1 ISLAHFCEIHG
12 PTSIIC
18 TQASTSPCST
28 CNPCVTP
35 PSEEAPATAYCCN
48 GLYEPPSMKLG
59 GRLPQ
64 LSSPFETPPT
74 SPRSP
79 SHNPYFP
86 SFGSSDSSFGS
97 RRPSSTYDSDPEVC
111 ENCSIVVPKKYSDRL
126 PTGAPGSPSKDGR
139 GRHGSPVLRSSQNFP
154 VRGHRTCDDLSSSPD
169 SSDASDTE
177 QSRSFDS
184 GAHSYPDSVPASP
197 MFMPRGMHTHTLNYI
212 STSQPQSPTTYSLLR
227 RTCIR
232 TLSCEALPCG
242 KPSGPLMFGD
252 PVAGYTIAYIFR
264 LQDPRARGAKRTYAL
279 IAMAGRDSRRA
290 SKAMVKVTEVFE
302 NIANRIV
309 ALAEKVLERESAAS
323 TFNFPNSRP
332 ATAIPSTPPLGSSVS
347 SMPAFTSPQKER
359 VFSSVASSPTTR
371 NITPVSSFLSAK
383 KVDPDGYPRVSRD
396 VMRPKT
402 LIEIVGMEGFFVEL
416 HARFCG
422 LLHSLIKEFGT

>member
-1 ISLAHFCEIHG
+1 
-12 PTSIIC
+12 
-18 TQASTSPCST
+18 
-28 CNPCVTP
+28 
-35 PSEEAPATAYCCN
+35 
-48 GLYEPPSMKLG
+48 MRLG

-79 SHNPYFP
+79 TCNPYFP
-86 SFGSSDSSFGS
+86 TFTSDTSFGG
-97 RRPSSTYDSDPEVC
+97 RRPSSTYESDPEVC
-111 ENCSIVVPKKYSDRL
+111 ENCSIVVPKKYSDKL
-126 PTGAPGSPSKDGR
+126 PSGAPGSPSKDGR

-154 VRGHRTCDDLSSSPD
+154 VRGCASGDEYSSSPD
-169 SSDASDTE
+169 SSDMSDTE

-184 GAHSYPDSVPASP
+184 SSQSYPDSVPASP
-197 MFMPRGMHTHTLNYI
+197 MFISKGMHTHTLNYI
-212 STSQPQSPTTYSLLR
+212 STSQPQSPATYSLLR

-264 LQDPRARGAKRTYAL
+264 LQDPRARGQKRTHAL
-279 IAMAGRDSRRA
+279 IAMAGRDCRRA
-290 SKAMVKVTEVFE
+290 SRAMVKVTEIFE

-309 ALAEKVLERESAAS
+309 ALAERELEREAAAS
-323 TFNFPNSRP
+323 ALNLSQSRP
-332 ATAIPSTPPLGSSVS
+332 ATAIPSTPPLGTSVS
-347 SMPAFTSPQKER
+347 SMPSFTSPQKER
-359 VFSSVASSPTTR
+359 AFSSVASSPTTR

-396 VMRPKT
+396 AMRPKT
-402 LIEIVGMEGFFVEL
+402 LIEIVGREEIFVEL
-416 HARFCG
+416 HARFCSI
-422 LLHSLIKEFGT
+422 LHSLIREFGS